1 MSVSFAKL
9 LQSGSLPPN
18 ELVSPR
24 STKVLYVFFY
34 TLCKYVKAFQIYIR
48 VALSMKINVVSRSLS
63 HH

>member
-24 STKVLYVFFY
+24 STKVLYVFFFFFFFVRR
-34 TLCKYVKAFQIYIR
+34 TYI
-48 VALSMKINVVSRSLS
+48 SLNKQEEPYREPAKQDKENN
-63 HH
+63 